1 MNNSSTV
8 AMISLGCPKNL
19 VNSEEMLALLQDAGY
34 AFTDDLAKADAVIIN
49 TCAFIESAKT
59 EAIEKIL
66 ETASYREENP
76 ELKII
81 VSITESH
88 DIGLR
93 QAPVFKKLLESPSL
107 MHAFLNE
114 VNSTKTTGNSN

>member
-1 MNNSSTV
+1 MNHSSTV

-76 ELKII
+76 NLKIV
-81 VSITESH
+81 VSGCLAQRYAD
-88 DIGLR
+88 DIRAEL
-93 QAPVFKKLLESPSL
+93 P
-107 MHAFLNE
+107 
-114 VNSTKTTGNSN
+114 

>member
-1 MNNSSTV
+1 MNQSSTV

-34 AFTDDLAKADAVIIN
+34 LFTDDLTKADAVIIN

-66 ETASYREENP
+66 FHFQLSPFSVCAQYR
-76 ELKII
+76 
-81 VSITESH
+81 
-88 DIGLR
+88 
-93 QAPVFKKLLESPSL
+93 A
-107 MHAFLNE
+107 A
-114 VNSTKTTGNSN
+114 

>member
-34 AFTDDLAKADAVIIN
+34 AFTDDLTKADAAIIN

-81 VSITESH
+81 VAMPTIS
-88 DIGLR
+88 
-93 QAPVFKKLLESPSL
+93 APSSRR
-107 MHAFLNE
+107 
-114 VNSTKTTGNSN
+114 